1 MFSKKSP
8 LALGVDIG
16 SAAVKVMEMSENRGQ
31 YRLERFAVEP
41 LPRNIVVENSI
52 TDIDRVG
59 KAIRAAVHKAGCRR
73 GHAVAAV
80 AAAQAISK
88 VINVPG
94 GMSGGELEEQIEVE
108 AEHYIPYSIAEV
120 NLDFQML
127 SPSVENPANDDVM
140 LAACRKDIIEERVS
154 ALQAGGLKPRIVEIT
169 SLANQRAFE
178 LIAPSLTGGG
188 VEKVVAIVDYGTTSS
203 HLYVLHRRRLV
214 YHRDYPFGGKTL
226 TESIQR
232 RFGIS
237 HTEAE
242 NKKRSGD
249 LPENYRTDIL
259 EPFVESMALEANRA
273 IQLFIS
279 STQHAKVDY
288 VFVTGGSA
296 SLPGVVERIGEK
308 TGISA
313 RFAYPFANTK
323 LSSSVSR
330 ERLKRYA
337 PVLFTVCGLAM
348 RGAVK

>member
-1 MFSKKSP
+1 MFSKKTP
-8 LALGVDIG
+8 PALGVDIG
-16 SAAVKVMEMSENRGQ
+16 SAAVKVMEMSENRGR
-31 YRLERFAVEP
+31 YRVERFAVEP

-52 TDIDRVG
+52 TDIERVG
-59 KAIRAAVHKAGCRR
+59 KAIRNAVQKSGSRR
-73 GHAVAAV
+73 SHGVAAV

-94 GMSGGELEEQIEVE
+94 GMSGSDLEQQVEVE

-120 NLDFQML
+120 NLDFEL
-127 SPSVENPANDDVM
+127 LAPSVENPANDEVM
-140 LAACRKDIIEERVS
+140 LAACRKDIVDERVS
-154 ALQAGGLKPRIVEIT
+154 ALAAGGLKPVVMEIT

-178 LIAPSLTGGG
+178 LVAPSLSGGG
-188 VEKVVAIVDYGTTSS
+188 VEKVVAIVDYGTTAS

-237 HTEAE
+237 FTEAE

-273 IQLFIS
+273 ISLFIS
-279 STQHAKVDY
+279 STQFSQVDH

-296 SLPGVVERIGEK
+296 GLPGVVERIAEK
-308 TGISA
+308 TGLNA
-313 RFAYPFANTK
+313 RLAYPFANTR
-323 LSSSVSR
+323 LGSGVSGD
-330 ERLKRYA
+330 RLKRYA
-337 PVLFTVCGLAM
+337 PVLFTACGLAM
-348 RGAVK
+348 RGAAR

>member
-16 SAAVKVMEMSENRGQ
+16 SSAVKVMEMTENRGR
-31 YRLERFAVEP
+31 YRVERFAVEP
-41 LPRNIVVENSI
+41 LPRNIIVENSI

-59 KAIRAAVHKAGCRR
+59 KAIRAAVRKSGSRR
-73 GHAVAAV
+73 SHAVAAV

-94 GMSGGELEEQIEVE
+94 GMKGSDLEQQVEVE

-120 NLDFQML
+120 NLDYALL
-127 SPSVENPANDDVM
+127 SPSVENPANDEVM
-140 LAACRKDIIEERVS
+140 LAACRKDIVDERIG
-154 ALQAGGLKPRIVEIT
+154 ALEAGGLKPRVMEIT
-169 SLANQRAFE
+169 SLASQRAFG
-178 LIAPSLTGGG
+178 LIAPSLSGDGI
-188 VEKVVAIVDYGTTSS
+188 EKVVAVVDYGTTSS
-203 HLYVLHRRRLV
+203 HLYVFNRRRLV

-237 HTEAE
+237 HSEAE

-279 STQHAKVDY
+279 STQFSKVDH
-288 VFVTGGSA
+288 VFVSGGSA
-296 SLPGVVERIGEK
+296 SLPGVVDRIGEK
-308 TGISA
+308 TGINA
-313 RFAYPFANTK
+313 RLAYPFANTR
-323 LSSSVSR
+323 LSSAVSK
-330 ERLKRYA
+330 ERLKRYG
-337 PVLFTVCGLAM
+337 PVLFTACGLAM